1 MSGWEGWVC
10 VCVWGGGLI
19 IEILFFRVGGGGCYK
34 LRFTD
39 MLTGRWA

>member
-19 IEILFFRVGGGGCYK
+19 IEIFFFRVGGGVVISGGLQIC
-34 LRFTD
+34 
-39 MLTGRWA
+39 